1 MQPEKSCARWL
12 EVPRSVT
19 YYKPRQ
25 GTPGVKPSR
34 ETMTIDGVS
43 VSNENVTTWIRQLLD
58 TEFNV
63 FGYEYITH
71 ELKKEYIINKKK
83 AAAARYTA

>member
-1 MQPEKSCARWL
+1 
-12 EVPRSVT
+12 
-19 YYKPRQ
+19 
-25 GTPGVKPSR
+25 
-34 ETMTIDGVS
+34 MTVDGVS
-43 VSNENVTTWIRQLLD
+43 VSNEDVIARIRQLID
-58 TEFNV
+58 TEFNA